1 MMKKWIYAA
10 VVVVVVLMGLNIAAP
25 HLAAYGLYRGLS
37 RHMELSP
44 DNVLV
49 EASPGL
55 SVLTGRLDRVHAGG
69 ADFRVGKLRFQ
80 SFDCTL
86 EGVRFN
92 PLTSLMDGRLQAE
105 SAEQGELLATVSQED
120 LSNFLKKQ
128 VKGTD
133 QMDVAFEGDTIH
145 VRGKVRIGGFLRADA
160 DIAGRFAMEGTKL
173 MFLPEDAA
181 ISAKGVRVNASN
193 LARLEVYDFSDFPL
207 HMVPDQV
214 SLDNGLLT
222 LHGRVSNH

>member
-1 MMKKWIYAA
+1 MKKWIYAA

-49 EASPGL
+49 EARPGL

-105 SAEQGELLATVSQED
+105 SAEQGELTAVVSQED
-120 LSNFLKKQ
+120 LSDFLKKQ
-128 VKGTD
+128 VKGTE
-133 QMDVAFEGDTIH
+133 QMDVDFEGDTIH
-145 VRGKVRIGGFLRADA
+145 VRGKVRVGGFLRTDA

>member
-80 SFDCTL
+80 S
-86 EGVRFN
+86 VRWK
-92 PLTSLMDGRLQAE
+92 
-105 SAEQGELLATVSQED
+105 VSG
-120 LSNFLKKQ
+120 S
-128 VKGTD
+128 
-133 QMDVAFEGDTIH
+133 I
-145 VRGKVRIGGFLRADA
+145 R
-160 DIAGRFAMEGTKL
+160 
-173 MFLPEDAA
+173 
-181 ISAKGVRVNASN
+181 
-193 LARLEVYDFSDFPL
+193 
-207 HMVPDQV
+207 
-214 SLDNGLLT
+214 
-222 LHGRVSNH
+222 

>member
-1 MMKKWIYAA
+1 MMKKWMYAA
-10 VVVVVVLMGLNIAAP
+10 MAVAVILLGLNIAAP
-25 HLAAYGLYRGLS
+25 RLAAYGLYRGFS
-37 RHMELSP
+37 RHMEISP

-69 ADFRVGKLRFQ
+69 DDFRVGKLCFQ

-86 EGVRFN
+86 EGVRFD
-92 PLTSLMDGRLQAE
+92 PLASLMDGRLQAE
-105 SAEQGELLATVSQED
+105 SAEQGELVATVSQDD
-120 LSNFLKKQ
+120 LSDFIKKQ
-128 VKGTD
+128 VKGTE
-133 QMDVAFEGDTIH
+133 QMDVSFDGDTIH
-145 VRGKVRIGGFLRADA
+145 VRGKVRVGGFLRADA
-160 DIAGRFAMEGTKL
+160 DIAGRFAMEGNKL

-193 LARLEVYDFSDFPL
+193 LARLEVYDFTDFPL

-214 SLDNGLLT
+214 TLDNGLLT

>member
-145 VRGKVRIGGFLRADA
+145 VRGKARVGGFLRADA

>member
-1 MMKKWIYAA
+1 
-10 VVVVVVLMGLNIAAP
+10 
-25 HLAAYGLYRGLS
+25 
-37 RHMELSP
+37 
-44 DNVLV
+44 
-49 EASPGL
+49 
-55 SVLTGRLDRVHAGG
+55 
-69 ADFRVGKLRFQ
+69 
-80 SFDCTL
+80 
-86 EGVRFN
+86 
-92 PLTSLMDGRLQAE
+92 
-105 SAEQGELLATVSQED
+105 
-120 LSNFLKKQ
+120 
-128 VKGTD
+128 
-133 QMDVAFEGDTIH
+133 MDVAFEGDTIH
-145 VRGKVRIGGFLRADA
+145 VRGKVRVGGFLRADT

>member
-1 MMKKWIYAA
+1 
-10 VVVVVVLMGLNIAAP
+10 
-25 HLAAYGLYRGLS
+25 
-37 RHMELSP
+37 
-44 DNVLV
+44 
-49 EASPGL
+49 
-55 SVLTGRLDRVHAGG
+55 
-69 ADFRVGKLRFQ
+69 
-80 SFDCTL
+80 
-86 EGVRFN
+86 
-92 PLTSLMDGRLQAE
+92 
-105 SAEQGELLATVSQED
+105 
-120 LSNFLKKQ
+120 
-128 VKGTD
+128 
-133 QMDVAFEGDTIH
+133 MDVDFEGDTIH
-145 VRGKVRIGGFLRADA
+145 VRGKVRVGGFLRADA